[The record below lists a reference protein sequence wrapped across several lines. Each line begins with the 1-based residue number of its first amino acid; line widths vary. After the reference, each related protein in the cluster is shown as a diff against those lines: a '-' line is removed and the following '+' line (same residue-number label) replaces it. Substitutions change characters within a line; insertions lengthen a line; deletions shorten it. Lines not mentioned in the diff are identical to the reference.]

1 MELTSPAYQQAMRA
15 DIREYPSLARI
26 YLGVFDRTAAADA
39 SLSAGAA
46 APYAS
51 LANVGTSAGVT
62 ASYATFEPDYFRL
75 DGAQLLLPDSPS
87 LALPQGW
94 ISAAQGGTV
103 AGADGLSLSAVFG
116 TPHSLAG
123 LTLTFGPLAEE
134 VPQSV
139 TVLSYRAGAL
149 LNTQAVTPQSPV
161 TQAELLLEDVD
172 ALTLHFTPRPGGR
185 ARLAHI
191 EFGLGYSFENRDILS
206 LTDKHTDSPVSLEL
220 PSASLQFTLRDE
232 DNRFAVDGNTALV
245 RFLADGQP
253 VQVDYGLQLPGGAEW
268 VPGGKWLLSGW
279 STDAGAASFTAVTR
293 LELLTKTTY
302 EKGVFDYAWHSVYD
316 LAADVLADAGL
327 APDEYDIDP
336 ALKNAATMQPV
347 PVLSHA
353 AALQLL
359 AMLGRARLFT
369 ARDGRVTLQRL
380 TVHPAWQLLA
390 PSAETR
396 YTGYSDPASVLT
408 GTGIPYATFEPD
420 YFRLDGAQLLLP
432 DGASTV
438 AGSGMTGKAQAGA
451 NGALPAGGQLVWYV
465 STPDPADI
473 YSITLDFGG
482 QVPAQIG
489 VNAYRDGAWLGWQYF
504 APEQNT
510 QTFAV
515 AYQHITALQVNITRL
530 RQAGQRAHLAAFAAD
545 SIAGFVLD
553 DRQPY
558 KNSAELTAKLRGV
571 TALQAWRLRYPG
583 VRVDVATTKL
593 PCNSGWLRLEHEL
606 AYDPAL
612 TVPDGVTAEA
622 QHFAYV
628 SYIRLTAPSD
638 GEVEVTLTGEKLT
651 DPITRQLLAA
661 ANGAGEDLEVDNPLL
676 DSDRYAQP
684 VLDWVRDYYARRVTR
699 TLEARGFPEIECGDF
714 IRLGSGAAVQVTG
727 TELAYNG
734 AFRETFTV
742 RGE

>member
-1 MELTSPAYQQAMRA
+1 MVLTSPAYQKAMRA

-26 YLGVFDRTAAADA
+26 RLGVIDRTAAEDA
-39 SLSAGAA
+39 SLSADAA
-46 APYAS
+46 VPYAS
-51 LANVGTSAGVT
+51 LENVNAAANIT

-75 DGAQLLLPDSPS
+75 DGSQLLLPDDPS

-94 ISAAQGGTV
+94 ISAAQ
-103 AGADGLSLSAVFG
+103 AGADGLALSAAFG
-116 TPHSLAG
+116 AAHSLAG
-123 LTLTFGPLAEE
+123 LTLTFGPLAED
-134 VPQSV
+134 VPDQLE
-139 TVLSYRAGAL
+139 VLSYRAGEL
-149 LNTQAVTPQSPV
+149 LNTQTVTPQSPV
-161 TQAELLLEDVD
+161 TQAELLFEDVD
-172 ALTLHFTPRPGGR
+172 ALTLRFAPRPGGR
-185 ARLAHI
+185 ARLAHL
-191 EFGLGYSFENRDILS
+191 EFGLGYSYENRDILS
-206 LTDKHTDSPVSLEL
+206 LTEKHTDSPVSLEL

-232 DNRFAVDGNTALV
+232 DGRFPVDGDTALV

-268 VPGGKWLLSGW
+268 VRGGQWYLSGW
-279 STDAGAASFTAVTR
+279 STDAGAASFTAIDKI
-293 LELLTKTTY
+293 EQLTKTTY
-302 EKGVFDYAWHSVYD
+302 EKGVYDYAWHSVYD
-316 LAADVLADAGL
+316 LAAAVLADAGL
-327 APDEYDIDP
+327 APDEYYIDP
-336 ALKNAATMQPV
+336 ALKSAATMQPV
-347 PVLSHA
+347 PILSHA

-359 AMLGRARLFT
+359 ANLGRARLYT

-380 TVHPAWQLLA
+380 TVQPAWQLLA
-390 PSAETR
+390 PSADTR
-396 YTGYSDPASVLT
+396 YTAYSDPASVLA
-408 GTGIPYATFEPD
+408 GAGAPYATFEPD

-432 DGASTV
+432 DGESTV

-451 NGALPAGGQLVWYV
+451 DGALPAGGQLVWYV

-482 QVPAQIG
+482 QIPAQIAI
-489 VNAYRDGAWLGWQYF
+489 NARRDGAWLGWQYF
-504 APEQNT
+504 APAQNT

-545 SIAGFVLD
+545 SITGFVLD

-558 KNSAELTAKLRGV
+558 KNGAELTARLRDV
-571 TALQAWRLRYPG
+571 TAQMRWRLRYPG
-583 VRVDVATTKL
+583 VRVEVATTKL

-606 AYDPAL
+606 AYAPAL

-622 QHFAYV
+622 RHYAYV

-651 DPITRQLLAA
+651 DPITQTLTAP
-661 ANGAGEDLEVDNPLL
+661 ANETGQDLEVANPLL
-676 DSDRYAQP
+676 DNDRYAQP
-684 VLDWVRDYYARRVTR
+684 VLDWVRDYYARRVKR
-699 TLEARGFPEIECGDF
+699 TLEARGFPEIGCGDF
-714 IRLGSGAAVQVTG
+714 IRLGSGEAVQVTG

>member
-87 LALPQGW
+87 LARPQGW
-94 ISAAQGGTV
+94 ISAAQ
-103 AGADGLSLSAVFG
+103 AGASTDGLTLSAAFG
-116 TPHSLAG
+116 APHSLAG
-123 LTLTFGPLAEE
+123 LTLTFGPLAED

-139 TVLSYRAGAL
+139 TVLSYRAGEL
-149 LNTQAVTPQSPV
+149 LNTQTITPQSPV

-172 ALTLHFTPRPGGR
+172 ALTLRFTPRPGGR
-185 ARLAHI
+185 ARLAHL
-191 EFGLGYSFENRDILS
+191 EFGLGYSYENRDILS

-220 PSASLQFTLRDE
+220 PSASMQFTLRDE
-232 DNRFAVDGNTALV
+232 NGRFPVDGDTALV

-253 VQVDYGLQLPGGAEW
+253 VQVDYGLRLPGGAEW
-268 VPGGKWLLSGW
+268 VPGGKWYLSGW
-279 STDAGAASFTAVTR
+279 STDAGAASFTAISR

-302 EKGVFDYAWHSVYD
+302 EKGVYDYAWHSVYD
-316 LAADVLADAGL
+316 LAAAVLADAGL
-327 APDEYDIDP
+327 EPDEYYIDP

-347 PVLSHA
+347 PILSHA

-359 AMLGRARLFT
+359 ANLGRARLYT
-369 ARDGRVTLQRL
+369 DRDGRVTLQRL

-420 YFRLDGAQLLLP
+420 YFRLDGTQFLLP

-451 NGALPAGGQLVWYV
+451 DGALPAGGQLVWHV

-515 AYQHITALQVNITRL
+515 AYQHITALQVNVIRL
-530 RQAGQRAHLAAFAAD
+530 RQAGQRAHLAAFSAD
-545 SIAGFVLD
+545 CIAGFVLE
-553 DRQPY
+553 DRQRY
-558 KNSAELTAKLRGV
+558 KNAAELTARLRAV
-571 TALQAWRLRYPG
+571 TAQTSWRLRYPG
-583 VRVDVATTKL
+583 VRVELCSTKL

-622 QHFAYV
+622 RHYAYV
-628 SYIRLTAPSD
+628 SYIRLTASSD
-638 GEVEVTLTGEKLT
+638 GEAEVTLTGEKLT
-651 DPITRQLLAA
+651 DPITQTLTAPANETGQDLA
-661 ANGAGEDLEVDNPLL
+661 VDNPLL
-676 DSDRYAQP
+676 DNDRYAQP
-684 VLDWVRDYYARRVTR
+684 VLDWVRDYYARRVKR
-699 TLEARGFPEIECGDF
+699 TLEARGFPEIGCGDV
-714 IRLGSGAAVQVTG
+714 IRLGSGEAVQVTG
-727 TELAYNG
+727 TELTYNG